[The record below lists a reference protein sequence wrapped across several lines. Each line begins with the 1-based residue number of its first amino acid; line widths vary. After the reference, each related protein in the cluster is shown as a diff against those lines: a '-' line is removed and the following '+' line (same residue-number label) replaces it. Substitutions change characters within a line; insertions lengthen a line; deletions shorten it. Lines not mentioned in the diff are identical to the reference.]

1 MIANSSL
8 LIWNAAEP
16 EDYRD
21 WLLLWRSWSNRE
33 VFAHPDYVKLYV
45 DGKKSYPLCAVWRS
59 HDFCILYPFILRDLS
74 GESFWS
80 EDIGLA
86 RDLITPYGYGGA
98 YIWGNGDFTGI
109 AVQFWEN
116 FNNWATEQ
124 KVVSEFIRF
133 SLFDDIIREY
143 PGIREEKTKNV
154 VRNLKLDEESIWMDF
169 KHKVRKNV
177 NRARQSGVKVEL
189 DDTGARLEDFLQLY
203 SDTMQRRDA
212 SEQYYFP
219 PSYFDRIH
227 QTLSGQFIY
236 FHAVS
241 DKKII
246 SSELIL
252 ISADRVYSFLGGTDR
267 NSFELRPNDLLKYEI
282 LLWAKRQ
289 GKSNFVL
296 GGGYQPDDGI
306 YNYKL
311 AFAPKGSVPFFIGRR
326 VLANDIYDRLVKN
339 KIEQLP
345 PPKQELLQN
354 SQYFPK
360 YRA

>member
-1 MIANSSL
+1 MIANSFL

-16 EDYRD
+16 EDYRE

-59 HDFCILYPFILRDLS
+59 HDFCIL
-74 GESFWS
+74 
-80 EDIGLA
+80 
-86 RDLITPYGYGGA
+86 
-98 YIWGNGDFTGI
+98 
-109 AVQFWEN
+109 
-116 FNNWATEQ
+116 
-124 KVVSEFIRF
+124 
-133 SLFDDIIREY
+133 
-143 PGIREEKTKNV
+143 
-154 VRNLKLDEESIWMDF
+154 
-169 KHKVRKNV
+169 
-177 NRARQSGVKVEL
+177 
-189 DDTGARLEDFLQLY
+189 
-203 SDTMQRRDA
+203 
-212 SEQYYFP
+212 
-219 PSYFDRIH
+219 
-227 QTLSGQFIY
+227 FIY

-246 SSELIL
+246 SSELVL